1 MADTGGVGTSLDVSA
16 ASIDT
21 RIACNPDS
29 VRDVAAWFYQA
40 YSKVADAVVEMSGN
54 LLRNPEYW
62 MGETANAYEEM
73 LGKLRKS
80 AGDLSDRHY
89 RAYEVLRAYAQ
100 QLDYHYRDM
109 ETIRHEAEV
118 LGLEIRD
125 DYDIMCPPPLPPKP
139 QEPPRNATHEQ
150 WWAYDQDLL
159 IWSGKQAEVLG
170 YDELHRRAERVW
182 SDLED
187 WVDKHLRPLQVESF
201 SLLFAKY
208 FDQEVQGIADRP
220 WQLALDALDQ
230 GFARRAQTLE
240 LQMDKAAAEVGRQGK
255 GASHVVRPVMDEAVK
270 NALEARADFRA
281 GRTQAQ
287 GVGTA
292 VAGIGYA
299 TLAYDIATSDTPGQ
313 TALAQGAG
321 MAAGTAVGSAVGSTV
336 TEAATSTALSETA
349 VGAGAAAGVAA
360 GALAGMAVAAGVGAI
375 YEKSVP
381 LEWRERID
389 ATIWHLPYHLGLANW

>member
-1 MADTGGVGTSLDVSA
+1 MADTGGVGTSLEVQT

-21 RIACNPDS
+21 RIPCNPDS
-29 VRDVAAWFYQA
+29 VRDVAAWFYEA
-40 YSKVADAVVEMSGN
+40 YSRVSDAVAEMSGN

-62 MGETANAYEEM
+62 MGETANVYEEM
-73 LGKLRKS
+73 LNKLRKS

-109 ETIRHEAEV
+109 ETIRHDAEM

-125 DYDIMCPPPLPPKP
+125 DYDIICPPPVPPEPQKP
-139 QEPPRNATHEQ
+139 ARNATHAE
-150 WWAYDQDLL
+150 WWTYDQDFL
-159 IWSGKQAEVLG
+159 IWKGKQAEVLG
-170 YDELHRRAERVW
+170 YEELHRRVERVW

-187 WVDKHLRPLQVESF
+187 WVDKHLRPLQVESL

-208 FDQEVQGIADRP
+208 FDQEVQGVVDRP
-220 WQLALDALDQ
+220 WQLALDAVDQ
-230 GFARRAQTLE
+230 GFARKAQTLE

-270 NALEARADFRA
+270 NTLEARADFRA
-281 GRTQAQ
+281 GRSQAQ

-321 MAAGTAVGSAVGSTV
+321 VAAGAAAGTAAGAAVTG
-336 TEAATSTALSETA
+336 AATSTALSGMA
-349 VGAGAAAGVAA
+349 VGVGAAAGVAT
-360 GALAGMAVAAGVGAI
+360 GTLAGMAVAAGVGAI
-375 YEKSVP
+375 YEKTVP
-381 LEWRERID
+381 LEWRERVD
-389 ATIWHLPYHLGLANW
+389 AIFWHLPYHLGLANW

>member
-1 MADTGGVGTSLDVSA
+1 MADTGGVGASLEVQN

-40 YSKVADAVVEMSGN
+40 YSKVADAVVEMTGN

-73 LGKLRKS
+73 LNKLRVS

-150 WWAYDQDLL
+150 WWTYDQDLL

-182 SDLED
+182 SDLEE

-201 SLLFAKY
+201 TLLFAKY
-208 FDQEVQGIADRP
+208 FDQEVQDVADRP

-281 GRTQAQ
+281 GRAQAQ

-321 MAAGTAVGSAVGSTV
+321 MAAGTAAGAAAGSTV

-360 GALAGMAVAAGVGAI
+360 GALAGMAVAAGVGAL

>member
-1 MADTGGVGTSLDVSA
+1 MADTGGIGTSLEVSVT
-16 ASIDT
+16 SIDT

-29 VRDVAAWFYQA
+29 VRDVAAWFYEA
-40 YSKVADAVVEMSGN
+40 YSKVGDAVVEMSGN

-62 MGETANAYEEM
+62 MGETANVYEEM
-73 LGKLRKS
+73 LNKLRKS
-80 AGDLSDRHY
+80 ADDLSDRHY

-109 ETIRHEAEV
+109 ETIRNQAETA
-118 LGLEIRD
+118 GLKIEN

-139 QEPPRNATHEQ
+139 QEPPQGTPIED
-150 WWAYDQDLL
+150 WWAWEDACREWDAAANNHDYYRTLV
-159 IWSGKQAEVLG
+159 IRV
-170 YDELHRRAERVW
+170 ERVW

-201 SLLFAKY
+201 SLLFANY
-208 FDQEVQGIADRP
+208 FDEEAQGVADRP
-220 WQLALDALDQ
+220 WQLALDAVDQ
-230 GFARRAQTLE
+230 GFARKAQTLE
-240 LQMDKAAAEVGRQGK
+240 LQMDKAVAEVGRQGK
-255 GASHVVRPVMDEAVK
+255 GASHMVRPVMDEAVK

-281 GRTQAQ
+281 GRSQAQ

-321 MAAGTAVGSAVGSTV
+321 MAAGAAVGSAVGSTV
-336 TEAATSTALSETA
+336 TEAATSTALSEMA
-349 VGAGAAAGVAA
+349 VGAGAAAGAA
-360 GALAGMAVAAGVGAI
+360 TGALAGIAVAAGVGAL
-375 YEKSVP
+375 YQKAVP

-389 ATIWHLPYHLGLANW
+389 ATFWHLPYHLGLANW

>member
-1 MADTGGVGTSLDVSA
+1 MADTGGVGTSLEVQN

-40 YSKVADAVVEMSGN
+40 YSKVADAVVEMTGN

-109 ETIRHEAEV
+109 ETIRHDAEM

-150 WWAYDQDLL
+150 WWTYDQDLL

-182 SDLED
+182 SDLEE

-201 SLLFAKY
+201 TLLFAKY
-208 FDQEVQGIADRP
+208 FDQKAQDVADRP

-230 GFARRAQTLE
+230 RFARKAQTLE
-240 LQMDKAAAEVGRQGK
+240 QQMDKAAAEVGRQGK

-281 GRTQAQ
+281 GRTGAQ

-321 MAAGTAVGSAVGSTV
+321 MAAGTAAGSAVGSTV

-360 GALAGMAVAAGVGAI
+360 GALAGMAVAAGVGAL
-375 YEKSVP
+375 YEKAVP